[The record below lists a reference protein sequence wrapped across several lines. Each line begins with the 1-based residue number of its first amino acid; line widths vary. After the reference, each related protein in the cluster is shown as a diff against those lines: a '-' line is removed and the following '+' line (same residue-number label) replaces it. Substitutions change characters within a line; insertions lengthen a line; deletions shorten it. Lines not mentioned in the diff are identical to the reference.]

1 MRRCCSR
8 AGIPGTLAGNP
19 KGFVGGITYGS
30 NYQFD
35 RLVIGIDSDFDFTNI
50 KSSQTFNGTLPW
62 RSVHRERRAMKLKWF
77 WHDARARLASC

>member
-1 MRRCCSR
+1 MAPLLLA

-35 RLVIGIDSDFDFTNI
+35 RLVIGIDSDFDFSNI
-50 KSSQTFNGTLPW
+50 KASQTFAGTVLG
-62 RSVHRERRAMKLKWF
+62 RSVHRDRQ
-77 WHDARARLASC
+77 S

>member
-1 MRRCCSR
+1 MRSMGRCCSA

-35 RLVIGIDSDFDFTNI
+35 RLVIGINSDFDFSNI
-50 KSSQTFNGTLPW
+50 KASQTFAGTAFG
-62 RSVHRERRAMKLKWF
+62 RSVHSDRQ
-77 WHDARARLASC
+77 S